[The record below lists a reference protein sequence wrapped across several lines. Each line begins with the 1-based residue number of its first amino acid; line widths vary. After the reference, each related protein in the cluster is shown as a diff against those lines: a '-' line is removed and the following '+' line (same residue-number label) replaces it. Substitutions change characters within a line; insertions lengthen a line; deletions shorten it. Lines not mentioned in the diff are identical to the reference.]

1 MTRIIRTALFPG
13 ATRDSGAVFE
23 GFDLGGLKAAQTRM
37 LLVIE
42 HTSQAQVVVVKGL
55 GQGRRIDCAFND
67 KHGAPRSLGIC

>member
-37 LLVIE
+37 LVVIE
-42 HTSQAQVVVVKGL
+42 QTSQAQAMVVKGL
-55 GQGRRIDCAFND
+55 RQGHRIDRAVND
-67 KHGAPRSLGIC
+67 KNGALRSLGTY